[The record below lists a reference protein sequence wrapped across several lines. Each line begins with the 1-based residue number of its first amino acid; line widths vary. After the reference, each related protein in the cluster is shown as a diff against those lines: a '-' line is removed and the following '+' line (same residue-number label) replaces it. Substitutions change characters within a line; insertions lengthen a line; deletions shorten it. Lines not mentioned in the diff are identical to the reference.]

1 MKTLCEKKK
10 MFCLIQNNFFHLDL
24 PSENALNLDWSKIL
38 SFGKGLMV
46 IWHASHS
53 NKFLIKVSFKM
64 YEDWLVILRFNATV
78 TAKVILWR
86 SEFPGFL
93 TPVLTQISFQS
104 HRLLFSYTSAEVRGE
119 IMPERNFASTG
130 SRTQNYQVMSLTH
143 SPLSHPGR
151 PKCMNK
157 KEKY

>member
-1 MKTLCEKKK
+1 
-10 MFCLIQNNFFHLDL
+10 MFSVLSRTVFSIWITFNL

-53 NKFLIKVSFKM
+53 NKFLIQFSFKL
-64 YEDWLVILRFNATV
+64 YEDWLVVLRFNAIV
-78 TAKVILWR
+78 TAKVISWW

-93 TPVLTQISFQS
+93 IPVLTQISFQG

-119 IMPERNFASTG
+119 NLPERNFASTG
-130 SRTQNYQVMSLTH
+130 SRTQNYQVMSLTR

-151 PKCMNK
+151 PKCMK
-157 KEKY
+157 KKVKY